1 MVTKTH
7 LLEKLLDHDDD
18 EQEVNRTQPF
28 KLVEASTAKP
38 GGETI
43 EMQTMQHEQSRLPD
57 TSYEE
62 THLLGDFL
70 SPEEKKSRLEKALA
84 FIKKGSRKLT

>member
-1 MVTKTH
+1 MHRLIFSNLKKKRNRNILLWRKAVTLVTKTH

-43 EMQTMQHEQSRLPD
+43 EMQTMQHEQSGLPD

-62 THLLGDFL
+62 IH
-70 SPEEKKSRLEKALA
+70 
-84 FIKKGSRKLT
+84 

>member
-1 MVTKTH
+1 
-7 LLEKLLDHDDD
+7 
-18 EQEVNRTQPF
+18 
-28 KLVEASTAKP
+28 
-38 GGETI
+38 
-43 EMQTMQHEQSRLPD
+43 MQTMQHEQSRLPD